1 MKIRHFYIKLYL
13 KDRLDIEFT
22 AFQGELMPEE
32 ALTSFNARMGKVRPA
47 GRMRLPD
54 SFCAARRQ
62 QQKRFNVRPFKK
74 S

>member
-1 MKIRHFYIKLYL
+1 MQSDPEDASIKTV
-13 KDRLDIEFT
+13 DRFM
-22 AFQGELMPEE
+22 AG
-32 ALTSFNARMGKVRPA
+32 MGKVRPA
-47 GRMRLPD
+47 GHMRPPD